1 MAEPVA
7 KEQMTSI
14 ALQGVRP
21 MNSEFLAMIASRR
34 SVTAA
39 IGVAGM
45 AALSAKAFAQDID
58 LGLPGGPAGRK
69 ITTGFSG
76 KGPMILQRTR
86 PPLLETPME
95 VFDGPGVITPN
106 DRFFVRWHWADI
118 PAAIQVSS
126 FRLTVR
132 GAVDR
137 TLSLSLADIL
147 RDYPRVE
154 LTAINQCSGNSRG
167 LFQPRVP
174 GGQWAHGAM
183 GNARWSGVRLRDIL
197 DKAGIKPG
205 AVCVRFGGLDK
216 PLGPDVD
223 SFRKS
228 LSVDHARNGEV
239 MIAYAQNG
247 EALPWLNGF
256 PLRLVVPGWF
266 STYWVKMLND
276 IEVLDKPDDNYWMTK
291 AYKLPDNPLADVR
304 PGDTNIRTV
313 PISTMVPRAWITN
326 LVDGTVVRAG
336 ADIAVR
342 GLAMGGTHGVTAV
355 DLSTDNG
362 RTWLPARLGPDEGRF
377 SFRRFEA
384 RIVAPAG
391 SALPVAVRATNR
403 AGETQ
408 PLNQNW
414 NPGGYRR
421 AGVEII
427 HLTVAKGV

>member
-1 MAEPVA
+1 MDDAFLS
-7 KEQMTSI
+7 TI
-14 ALQGVRP
+14 AGRRGV
-21 MNSEFLAMIASRR
+21 
-34 SVTAA
+34 
-39 IGVAGM
+39 VAGL
-45 AALSAKAFAQDID
+45 AGIGAFAPDAFAQTLVD
-58 LGLPGGPAGRK
+58 LGLPGGPTGRT
-69 ITTGFSG
+69 ITSAFPE
-76 KGPMILQRTR
+76 KGPMILQRMR
-86 PPLLETPME
+86 PPLLETPIE
-95 VFDGPGVITPN
+95 VFDGPGVLTPN

-118 PAAIQVSS
+118 PTAIDVSG

-132 GAVDR
+132 GAVNR

-147 RDYPRVE
+147 RDFPRVE

-197 DKAGIKPG
+197 DKAGVKPG

-216 PLGPDVD
+216 PLTPNVD
-223 SFRKS
+223 AFRKS
-228 LSVDHARNGEV
+228 LAVDHARDGEV

-266 STYWVKMLND
+266 STYWVKMLDD
-276 IEVLDKPDDNYWMTK
+276 IEVLDKPDSNYWMTK
-291 AYKLPDNPLADVR
+291 AYKLPDNPLADVK
-304 PGDTNIRTV
+304 PGATGFKTV

-326 LVDGTVVRAG
+326 LAEDAVIPAG
-336 ADIAVR
+336 GNVAVR
-342 GLAMGGTHGVTAV
+342 GLAMGGTQNVARV
-355 DLSTDNG
+355 DLSTDQG
-362 RTWLPARLGPDEGRF
+362 RTWLPAKLGPDEGRF

-384 RIVAPAG
+384 SIT
-391 SALPVAVRATNR
+391 LPPGPRVSIAARATNR

-408 PLNQNW
+408 PMAQNW

-421 AGVEII
+421 AGVEAIR
-427 HLTVAKGV
+427 LTVGQGG